1 MQDNATPKQ
10 VAARPHIRLWLYVVA
25 GLVFAMVIVG
35 GATRLTDSGLSIT
48 EWKPIL
54 GTIPPLEEA
63 DWNEAFQKYQA
74 IPEYHLVNKGMSLD
88 AFKFIYWWEWSH
100 RFLGR
105 FIGVAFF
112 IPFVLFAAT
121 GRIERAAVPRLVGL
135 FVLGGLQ
142 GFLGWYMVK
151 SGLVDR
157 VDVSQYRLAAHLT
170 LALTIYAAILWTAVG
185 FGKKPRHVLQSAAG
199 KYAACIVGLV
209 LLQVAIGGFVAG
221 LKAGLNYNTWPL
233 MANAVIPS
241 GLGML
246 SPWWANLFENALTV
260 QFAHRTVAYALL
272 FVVMVHAWR
281 IRSVTATV
289 LLATVMMQGILGICT
304 LLWHVPIS
312 LALVHQGGALVVLA
326 AAVFHLHH
334 VVSTPSVREVQ
345 QQDMVEKLVAGAKTA

>member
-1 MQDNATPKQ
+1 MQGSTTPKQ
-10 VAARPHIRLWLYVVA
+10 IAARPYIRLWLYVVA

-54 GTIPPLEEA
+54 GAIPPLNDT
-63 DWNEAFQKYQA
+63 DWNDAFHKYQA
-74 IPEYHLVNKGMSLD
+74 IPEYHLVNKGMSVES
-88 AFKFIYWWEWSH
+88 FKFIYWWEWSH

-112 IPFVLFAAT
+112 VPFVFFWAT
-121 GRIERAAVPRLVGL
+121 RRIERSAIPRLFGL

-142 GFLGWYMVK
+142 GLLGWYMVK

-170 LALTIYAAILWTAVG
+170 LAVSIYGAIIWTALG
-185 FGKKPRHVLQSAAG
+185 FGKSTRHVLDSKTG
-199 KYAACIVGLV
+199 KVALSIVGLV

-233 MANAVIPS
+233 IADKIIPS

-260 QFAHRTVAYALL
+260 QFAHRTVAYVL
-272 FVVMVHAWR
+272 FGVVLVHALR
-281 IRSVTATV
+281 QRSVTAKVLFATV
-289 LLATVMMQGILGICT
+289 LAQAIFGICT

-312 LALVHQGGALVVLA
+312 LALVHQAGALVVLA
-326 AAVFHLHH
+326 AALVHLHH
-334 VVSTPSVREVQ
+334 VASSAPLREDAKVT
-345 QQDMVEKLVAGAKTA
+345 VPAKLVADVKAT